1 VIGRSR
7 KCKAKPMS
15 DVNQKDID
23 NQREGESFFQ
33 RFSRRKV
40 EARQEEEKLNAVA
53 VEEVVQEPELT
64 DEDMPPLES
73 LNEDSDYSGF
83 MSSKVSETLRK
94 AALRKLFHSPQF
106 NVISELDEYAED
118 FTKFELLGDIVTS
131 DMKHQIEVEA
141 RRAAEKLKESLA
153 LDDEDE
159 VENEESL
166 SLDEQEQ
173 PLALDHS
180 DGTEVKAIEEKE
192 IHHDR

>member
-1 VIGRSR
+1 
-7 KCKAKPMS
+7 MS

-83 MSSKVSETLRK
+83 MSSKV
-94 AALRKLFHSPQF
+94 
-106 NVISELDEYAED
+106 
-118 FTKFELLGDIVTS
+118 
-131 DMKHQIEVEA
+131 
-141 RRAAEKLKESLA
+141 
-153 LDDEDE
+153 
-159 VENEESL
+159 
-166 SLDEQEQ
+166 
-173 PLALDHS
+173 
-180 DGTEVKAIEEKE
+180 
-192 IHHDR
+192 

>member
-1 VIGRSR
+1 
-7 KCKAKPMS
+7 MS

-23 NQREGESFFQ
+23 DQREGESFFQ

-153 LDDEDE
+153 LDDEDD

-173 PLALDHS
+173 PLALDQS

-192 IHHDR
+192 IHHGR

>member
-1 VIGRSR
+1 
-7 KCKAKPMS
+7 MS
-15 DVNQKDID
+15 EVNQKDID

-153 LDDEDE
+153 LDDEDD